1 MVAGVTGGVSRR
13 AVMVAAAA
21 AATAAAMPARAA
33 GNTLRIGVQKY
44 GTLIILRERHTLEPA
59 LLPGWNA
66 TWHEFVGGPQ
76 LLEALAA
83 GAVDFGTTGEAPPI
97 FSQAAGASLFYVG
110 FEPPS
115 PAGEA
120 ILVPQDSPIRMLTDL
135 KGKRVALNKG
145 SNVHYLL
152 VRALAKAG
160 LSPADILPTYLAPAD
175 ARAAFERGSVD
186 AWAIWDPFLAVAQAA
201 TNART
206 LADGTGLAPNRQ
218 FFLATR
224 SFVQEHPDVLAKL
237 TAEIAGADRW
247 AATNQAGATDL
258 LAASLKLP
266 APVIGQAVGRMGYGV
281 HPMTP
286 EVTAEQQ
293 KIADTFHALGLIPQA
308 IDVSSA
314 VWSPS

>member
-1 MVAGVTGGVSRR
+1 MILR
-13 AVMVAAAA
+13 AVPPGGAGGGRGGGRGARHAAS
-21 AATAAAMPARAA
+21 
-33 GNTLRIGVQKY
+33 NTLRIGVQKY
-44 GTLIILRERHTLEPA
+44 GTLIILRERYTLEPA
-59 LLPGWNA
+59 LPPGWGV
-66 TWHEFVGGPQ
+66 TWHEFPGGPQ

-83 GAVDFGTTGEAPPI
+83 GAVDFGATGEAPPI
-97 FSQAAGASLFYVG
+97 FSQAAGASLLYVG

-120 ILVPQDSPIRMLTDL
+120 ILVPQDSPIRTPADL

-152 VRALAKAG
+152 VQALAKAG
-160 LSPADILPTYLAPAD
+160 LGPADILPTYLAPAD

-206 LADGTGLAPNRQ
+206 LTDATGLAPNRQ
-218 FFLATR
+218 FFLTTR
-224 SFVQEHPDVLAKL
+224 SFAQKQPDVLAKL
-237 TAEIAGADRW
+237 TAEIGATDRW
-247 AATNQAGATDL
+247 IMAHQAEATDL
-258 LAASLKLP
+258 LAAGLKLP
-266 APVIGQAVGRMGYGV
+266 APVVGQAIGRMGYGV
-281 HPMTP
+281 RPMTP
-286 EVTAEQQ
+286 EVTADQQ

>member
-1 MVAGVTGGVSRR
+1 MMGVG
-13 AVMVAAAA
+13 AM
-21 AATAAAMPARAA
+21 ATAAASTARAA
-33 GNTLRIGVQKY
+33 SNTLRIGVQKY
-44 GTLIILRERHTLEPA
+44 GTLIILRERRTLEPA
-59 LLPGWNA
+59 LPPGWSV
-66 TWHEFVGGPQ
+66 TWHEFPGGPQ

-120 ILVPQDSPIRMLTDL
+120 ILVPQESPIRTLAGL

-152 VRALAKAG
+152 VQALAKAG
-160 LSPADILPTYLAPAD
+160 LSPADIQPTYLAPAD
-175 ARAAFERGSVD
+175 ARAAFEHGSVD

-206 LADGTGLAPNRQ
+206 LTDGTGLAPNRQ

-224 SFVQEHPDVLAKL
+224 SFAQKQPDALAKL
-237 TAEIAGADRW
+237 TAEIDATDRW
-247 AATNQAGATDL
+247 TVAHQAEATGL

-266 APVIGQAVGRMGYGV
+266 VPVIGQAVGRMGFGV
-281 HPMTP
+281 HPMTA
-286 EVTAEQQ
+286 EVTADQQ
-293 KIADTFHALGLIPQA
+293 KIADTFHALGLIPQP